1 MAARTWAENRR
12 PGTGHR
18 ISRRSRRD
26 ALHHLT
32 LAALLHDIGL
42 LALPNAFASHTGY
55 LDVSPT
61 LLSNVIH
68 DLEPNGLN
76 RFRS

>member
-1 MAARTWAENRR
+1 MAVTQAENRH

-18 ISRRSRRD
+18 PAAGLSRD

-42 LALPNAFASHTGY
+42 LTRSTPRFAYRVPRRWFYAAIHVIRLGAQW
-55 LDVSPT
+55 LD
-61 LLSNVIH
+61 
-68 DLEPNGLN
+68 